1 MKIESRNNLYKELD
15 HIWQRLIDAIK
26 DQEPILL
33 EGKERTFF
41 LAYWLYGEV
50 GNGNFDQFY
59 YNSTGDYSLE
69 MVSAL
74 EEIGAYDA
82 ARILSECNRIFPN
95 GVPPQNRDE
104 RIQALD
110 ALPSNSIAFLNR
122 AGHELMDDSDFLLRI
137 YHYYVTGEKISAA
150 ELRTVYYNFYAGERF
165 FQDLSKRPENEQFD
179 FLLKKIKEMMMVPFS
194 ERYFLDKRIFEIR
207 TYLLNLAYF
216 DEKAIVEIIERFI
229 YKPGFNKQGSKAF
242 DDFGAFTRE
251 ADLTLELLKIL
262 ERKAEPSDNLEIKLQ
277 DWFVKLLDVPAEK
290 SMIWLN
296 LKYVAVVLH
305 SLWETKYPEPIIG
318 PSDNKLL
325 NAEVYLKAINSHLK

>member
-1 MKIESRNNLYKELD
+1 
-15 HIWQRLIDAIK
+15 
-26 DQEPILL
+26 
-33 EGKERTFF
+33 
-41 LAYWLYGEV
+41 
-50 GNGNFDQFY
+50 
-59 YNSTGDYSLE
+59 
-69 MVSAL
+69 
-74 EEIGAYDA
+74 
-82 ARILSECNRIFPN
+82 
-95 GVPPQNRDE
+95 
-104 RIQALD
+104 
-110 ALPSNSIAFLNR
+110 
-122 AGHELMDDSDFLLRI
+122 MDDSDFLLRI